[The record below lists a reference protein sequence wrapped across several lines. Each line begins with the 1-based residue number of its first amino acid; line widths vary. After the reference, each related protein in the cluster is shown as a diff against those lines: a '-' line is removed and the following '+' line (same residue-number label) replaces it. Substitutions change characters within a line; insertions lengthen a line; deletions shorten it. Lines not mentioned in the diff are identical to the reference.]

1 MGNFASR
8 IASLCTQQKSMNI
21 TMLGLDAAGKTTILY
36 RMAGTGNEVTTT
48 IPTIGFNL
56 ETLKIKGSIFT
67 VWDVGGRDKIR
78 PLARHFYR
86 STDAIIFV
94 LDSNDHE
101 RFDAAKDEL
110 HRALNEEELKG
121 KPVLVFCN
129 KQDLPNSSSPEKV
142 VAHLDL
148 PTLSTRKWIAMGS
161 VANSSVGL
169 YEGLDWL
176 SRAHFASE
184 QESTSNSSSL
194 DLKNPKK
201 LEVSESS
208 KDEVELGY
216 EPTEDE
222 GNSTLRQF
230 SVIKNGTECPF
241 AKSAKL
247 WGGKPVP
254 KGMNSIEEQA
264 KANIQPLTEFLK
276 MSNEGKKLD
285 GFCIEIFGHDVS
297 KGCPKELGEC
307 VRRYLTALSEDDPAG
322 ESMMHVNYIGSKGWR
337 FRFGNTDFFVTTFA
351 PCYPVTSSRY
361 AFGASSAFILLQP
374 EESFARRDLPFD
386 TSFTN
391 WETPKTVRD
400 KTRVAFRAAG
410 RGYHIPETTHY
421 PPAEHIVK
429 PLRDDGNDK
438 IKWWQ
443 GIDTEEKKTSN

>member
-1 MGNFASR
+1 
-8 IASLCTQQKSMNI
+8 MNI

-208 KDEVELGY
+208 KDE
-216 EPTEDE
+216 
-222 GNSTLRQF
+222 
-230 SVIKNGTECPF
+230 
-241 AKSAKL
+241 
-247 WGGKPVP
+247 
-254 KGMNSIEEQA
+254 
-264 KANIQPLTEFLK
+264 
-276 MSNEGKKLD
+276 
-285 GFCIEIFGHDVS
+285 
-297 KGCPKELGEC
+297 
-307 VRRYLTALSEDDPAG
+307 
-322 ESMMHVNYIGSKGWR
+322 
-337 FRFGNTDFFVTTFA
+337 
-351 PCYPVTSSRY
+351 
-361 AFGASSAFILLQP
+361 
-374 EESFARRDLPFD
+374 
-386 TSFTN
+386 
-391 WETPKTVRD
+391 
-400 KTRVAFRAAG
+400 
-410 RGYHIPETTHY
+410 
-421 PPAEHIVK
+421 
-429 PLRDDGNDK
+429 
-438 IKWWQ
+438 
-443 GIDTEEKKTSN
+443 